1 LKSRIREKLKQHP
14 GISILH
20 FNDGLAASFCSD
32 EHDFPGLVRSVTVHG
47 LDVVFPNAFFQR
59 KILPRFRHFQSLI
72 AVSQATAQACID
84 RGLNPEKITVIPNGV
99 DHEIATYQPDAT
111 AHQAFLDQYGS
122 ILGGKKTLILMG
134 RPVLRKGFSWFLN
147 AVFPQLPADFQVLII
162 GPFRETRPFS
172 AYLLDC
178 LPTDFR
184 KQIELMFGMPSDED
198 RLRIVLK
205 SPELQGRVRHLG
217 RLPFTDI
224 MQIMSASHAFLM
236 PNIPVQGDMEGFG
249 LVCIEANLRGLPVF
263 ASNLEG
269 ITDAVQDQKNGW
281 LLAANDSAAWLNA
294 LDVLKQDPEFVRHF
308 GVQARQYVLENFGW
322 EKMTAAYFHHFNN
335 KLGCNNRTAQAK
347 VSLKSLNSL

>member
-1 LKSRIREKLKQHP
+1 
-14 GISILH
+14 
-20 FNDGLAASFCSD
+20 
-32 EHDFPGLVRSVTVHG
+32 
-47 LDVVFPNAFFQR
+47 
-59 KILPRFRHFQSLI
+59 
-72 AVSQATAQACID
+72 
-84 RGLNPEKITVIPNGV
+84 
-99 DHEIATYQPDAT
+99 
-111 AHQAFLDQYGS
+111 
-122 ILGGKKTLILMG
+122 
-134 RPVLRKGFSWFLN
+134 
-147 AVFPQLPADFQVLII
+147 
-162 GPFRETRPFS
+162 
-172 AYLLDC
+172 
-178 LPTDFR
+178 
-184 KQIELMFGMPSDED
+184 MPSDED

-335 KLGCNNRTAQAK
+335 KLGCNNRPAQAK